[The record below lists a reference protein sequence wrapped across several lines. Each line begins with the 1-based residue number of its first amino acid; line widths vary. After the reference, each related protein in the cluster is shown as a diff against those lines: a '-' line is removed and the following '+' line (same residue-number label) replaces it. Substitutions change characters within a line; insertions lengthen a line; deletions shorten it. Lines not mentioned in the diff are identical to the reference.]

1 MRKPACCFNFC
12 SLCHVSFSES
22 RPVTAAT
29 AAAAAAM
36 VMAMAAV
43 RVQSVFLEND
53 DSGSTFRLDQT
64 PSHLVVLQPRQTNLT
79 TMSQSIKNL
88 FYQPYAIVLSPLY
101 HSILELLHLTKE
113 NSRFIVKAL
122 SIGLLVFALSAS
134 SGYYTQTLCCL
145 KWIGLGILSS
155 VGFGFGM
162 HTFVLFLAPHIAAV
176 TLAAHSCNSL
186 NFPEPPYPNEIICPS
201 LQNNEQ
207 QVLITFTMI
216 LQKVALESFMWGL
229 GTAIGELPPYL
240 AARLRSQSKGRG
252 KAGGDSPAGNNE
264 PVAGWELYM
273 IKVIKKIGFIGILL
287 CAAIPNPLFDAAG
300 VASGIAQVPFLSF
313 FGATFIGKAIIKV
326 LLQSSFVILLF
337 HNNNLDNLV
346 GRLDKIL
353 RELSPSFDLNL
364 HKKFA
369 IFLEEQRE
377 NVLRK
382 TESGGEPSL
391 ISNVFNWLICA
402 IMVLFIISV
411 IKALDQQYR
420 ERKLS
425 VKNH

>member
-1 MRKPACCFNFC
+1 MFYTPY
-12 SLCHVSFSES
+12 EI
-22 RPVTAAT
+22 
-29 AAAAAAM
+29 
-36 VMAMAAV
+36 
-43 RVQSVFLEND
+43 VFI
-53 DSGSTFRLDQT
+53 
-64 PSHLVVLQPRQTNLT
+64 P
-79 TMSQSIKNL
+79 I
-88 FYQPYAIVLSPLY
+88 Y
-101 HSILELLHLTKE
+101 HCILELLHLTKE
-113 NSRFIVKAL
+113 NFKIIVKAFL
-122 SIGLLVFALSAS
+122 IGLLLFALSFC
-134 SGYYTQTLCCL
+134 SGYHTQTLFCL

-186 NFPEPPYPNEIICPS
+186 AFPEPPYPNEIICPRG
-201 LQNNEQ
+201 LKTQEQ
-207 QVLITFTMI
+207 ITFTMI
-216 LQKVALESFMWGL
+216 LLKIALESFMWGL

-240 AARLRSQSKGRG
+240 AARLRSQSMGRSQ
-252 KAGGDSPAGNNE
+252 AGGDSPVEGE
-264 PVAGWELYM
+264 PIAGWELYM
-273 IKVIKKIGFIGILL
+273 IKVIKKIGFVGILL

-337 HNNNLDNLV
+337 HNNNLDNVV
-346 GRLDKIL
+346 GQLDKKL

-369 IFLEEQRE
+369 IFLKEQRE

-391 ISNVFNWLICA
+391 ASSAFNWLIFA

-411 IKALDQQYR
+411 INALDKQYR
-420 ERKLS
+420 ERKFS
-425 VKNH
+425 GKNGTDQKIKKKKIT